1 MRKVSKTANRNPGSK
16 SFPEF
21 VNWCVL
27 TKGSCG
33 ESDMR
38 AFVCDA
44 YKREYVIRYGAND
57 AARLAKRHRPNPEN
71 NPGVKFLAGIEI
83 SDREIEVLYARGVSR
98 IFNDLK
104 TCGRRQSGDVTFST
118 ETKQFFL
125 TEAKECNAN

>member
-16 SFPEF
+16 SFREF
-21 VNWCVL
+21 VTWCVL
-27 TKGSCG
+27 AKGSCG

-57 AARLAKRHRPNPEN
+57 AARLARRHSANSEN
-71 NPGVKFLAGIEI
+71 NAAVKFMAGIEI
-83 SDREIEVLYARGVSR
+83 SDREIEALYARGVSR
-98 IFNDLK
+98 ISNDMK
-104 TCGRRQSGDVTFST
+104 TCGRRHRGGVSFSP